1 MTSREANYPYFG
13 SKSENIIPY
22 FKLYFYIFNRY
33 FKNNVYLCGKKEFM
47 FYRNQLKELEAWM
60 KSPARK
66 PLVIRG
72 ARQVGKT
79 TLVHEFG
86 KQFRQYIHINLE
98 KSRDARLFEEFDD
111 IPQLLTRIF
120 LEKRFHQQYI
130 SDTLLFI
137 DEIQELPKV
146 VNLLRYFKEDVPQLA
161 VIAAGSMLET
171 LLGKNLTSPVGRV
184 EYKVLRPVS
193 FEEFLKASG
202 EEQLLEEFQK
212 TPIEKYAE
220 PALLEAFHTY
230 ALLGGMPEVVQHYI
244 THKDVTALGPI
255 YDSLIKSYLD
265 DAEKYAKSEPQLHL
279 IRFAIHQAIQKAGHR
294 TTFQRFGNSN
304 YPSKAIGE
312 VLRALEKT
320 HLLHVLYPTT
330 GTTLPVES
338 DYKKT
343 PRIQFLDTGLINYF
357 AGLQLDVLGT
367 KDLNSVY
374 QGKLIEHLV
383 GQELLSFQ
391 SLSLQ
396 KLHFWVRYKKQSDA
410 EVDFIYPYRG
420 KIIPIE
426 VKSGAKGHLKS
437 LQVFMDHSPL
447 HFAVRFYAGSRQLD
461 ELTTSNGKP
470 FYLLSL
476 PYFLASRIEAYI
488 NWLTDEIGWKAETN
502 DFIVSD
508 QPIVFQRAKPAAKQ
522 WTLEEL
528 TQKHFSVLQ
537 LCAEGPQK
545 GKFLLEKGLGLTY
558 QSRNKRVYLKALRDL
573 RLLEFTIKGNEKSKE
588 QQYRI
593 TPKGV
598 SLLESL

>member
-1 MTSREANYPYFG
+1 MC
-13 SKSENIIPY
+13 
-22 FKLYFYIFNRY
+22 IFVA
-33 FKNNVYLCGKKEFM
+33 KPEVM
-47 FYRNQLKELEAWM
+47 FYRNQLKELEAWR

-111 IPQLLTRIF
+111 IPHLLTRIF

-137 DEIQELPKV
+137 DEIQESPKV

-171 LLGKNLTSPVGRV
+171 LLGKNLTFPVGRV

-202 EEQLLEEFQK
+202 EQQLLEEFQK

-230 ALLGGMPEVVQHYI
+230 ALLGGMPEVIQHYV

-338 DYKKT
+338 DYNKT

-410 EVDFIYPYRG
+410 EVDYIYPYRG

-437 LQVFMDHSPL
+437 LQVFLDHSPL
-447 HFAVRFYAGSRQLD
+447 HFAIRFYAGSRQLD
-461 ELTTSNGKP
+461 ELKTSNGKP

-476 PYFLASRIEAYI
+476 PYFLASRIEEYI
-488 NWLTDEIGWKAETN
+488 NWLTAEIGWEADTN
-502 DFIVSD
+502 DFIATD
-508 QPIVFQRAKPAAKQ
+508 HPIAYQKAKPAEKQ

-528 TQKHFSVLQ
+528 TPKHFSILQ

-545 GKFLLEKGLGLTY
+545 GKFLLEKGLGLSY
-558 QSRNKRVYLKALRDL
+558 QSRNKRVYLKALRKL
-573 RLLEFTIKGNEKSKE
+573 GLLEFTIKGNEKSKE

-598 SLLESL
+598 DLLESP

>member
-1 MTSREANYPYFG
+1 
-13 SKSENIIPY
+13 
-22 FKLYFYIFNRY
+22 
-33 FKNNVYLCGKKEFM
+33 M
-47 FYRNQLKELEAWM
+47 FYRNQLKELEAWRS
-60 KSPARK
+60 SPTRK

-86 KQFRQYIHINLE
+86 KQFRQYIYINLE
-98 KSRDARLFEEFDD
+98 KSKDAQLFEQFED
-111 IPQLLTRIF
+111 IQQLLTRIF

-137 DEIQELPKV
+137 DEIQESPKV
-146 VNLLRYFKEDVPQLA
+146 VNLLRYFKEEVPELA
-161 VIAAGSMLET
+161 VVAAGSMLET
-171 LLGKNLTSPVGRV
+171 LLGKNLTFPVGRV

-193 FEEFLKASG
+193 FDEFLKATG
-202 EEQLLEEFQK
+202 EEQLLEEFHK

-220 PALLEAFHTY
+220 PALLDAFHTY
-230 ALLGGMPEVVQHYI
+230 ALLGGMPEVIQHYVS
-244 THKDVTALGPI
+244 HRDVTALGPI
-255 YDSLIKSYLD
+255 YDSLISSYLE
-265 DAEKYAKSEPQLHL
+265 DAEKYAKSDQQLHI
-279 IRFAIHQAIQKAGHR
+279 IRFAIHQAIKKAGHR

-320 HLLHVLYPTT
+320 HLLHILYPTT
-330 GTTLPVES
+330 GTTLPVEP

-396 KLHFWVRYKKQSDA
+396 KLHFWVRYKRQSDA

-420 KIIPIE
+420 KLIPIE

-437 LQVFMDHSPL
+437 LQVFVDRSPL
-447 HFAVRFYAGSRQLD
+447 HFAIRFYAGSRELD
-461 ELTTSNGKP
+461 TLKTSNGKP

-476 PYFLASRIEAYI
+476 PYFLASRLEIYI
-488 NWLTDEIGWKAETN
+488 DWLINEIGEEAEKPFFIEDSKA
-502 DFIVSD
+502 IY
-508 QPIVFQRAKPAAKQ
+508 QRVKPVEKLL
-522 WTLEEL
+522 TIEEL
-528 TQKHFSVLQ
+528 TPKHFSILQ
-537 LCAEGPQK
+537 LCADGPQK
-545 GKFLLEKGLGLTY
+545 GKSLLEQGLGLSY
-558 QSRNKRVYLKALRDL
+558 QSRNKRVYLKSLVDL
-573 RLLEFTIKGNEKSKE
+573 GLIEFTIRENKRSKQ

-593 TPKGV
+593 TPKGTD
-598 SLLESL
+598 LLKGH